1 VARLHF
7 RGHTNR
13 ELRGLVWREPAILV
27 GDAIMSSDRAV
38 GTIRSTLALDDRL
51 LGLAPLRREVSVG
64 DEVDAG
70 GRRAR
75 VVGLP
80 FGAED
85 LDG

>member
-1 VARLHF
+1 MTCGGLSAAARLQSILAEAL
-7 RGHTNR
+7 GAV
-13 ELRGLVWREPAILV
+13 LGLA
-27 GDAIMSSDRAV
+27 
-38 GTIRSTLALDDRL
+38 ALDDRL
-51 LGLAPLRREVSVG
+51 LGLAPLRREVAVG